1 VTHLLAAV
9 PEELQQVATQALEEA
24 AVLLSPMVAS
34 QEVQV
39 QTVAVEAVPLVP
51 MAATEET
58 VALRLMQVL

>member
-24 AVLLSPMVAS
+24 AVLLSPMVDS